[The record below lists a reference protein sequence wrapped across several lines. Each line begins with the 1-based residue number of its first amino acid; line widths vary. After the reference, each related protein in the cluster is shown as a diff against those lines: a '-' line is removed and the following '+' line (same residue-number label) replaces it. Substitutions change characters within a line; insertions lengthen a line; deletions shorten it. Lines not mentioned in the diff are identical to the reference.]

1 MIKIYTYSH
10 NRPDFIEPQYNSLKK
25 HIQDDFEFIV
35 FNNERAGSNP
45 FSGYSP
51 DRVQEIFD
59 VCERIG
65 VECIRVDLDPQYQYI
80 NGYKQF
86 EGDSFTGDG
95 SQVCGYAFTWGW
107 QHHISKND
115 CVSLIIDSD
124 MFFIKDISITE
135 MIQGYNLSFIPSYR
149 YSRKYSDGDSGEIAL
164 RYPWNG
170 IVIADVPNLPNPS
183 ELKWDL
189 GIFNGQPCDV
199 GGGGP
204 SVGEDSIIRTNGTT
218 INETLTVGPSA
229 NGGVE
234 FTNGFSAGPIQVS
247 NGNTVTVE
255 NGAQW
260 FILGGEDND
269 VGEGQI
275 MQMRYSQTPATR
287 YLIQAQNLS
296 PIPNLEVTIQPS
308 HTNSKIL
315 LMAMINSNARHVTSF
330 GFLRNNGTLTS
341 GLSGNTNVG
350 SGSVATTYHNR
361 DTGGDMFN
369 TMIQY
374 MDMPN
379 TTNPCTYS
387 VGVSASWGGGTRD
400 LYINDRDSNDM
411 RSISSL
417 AAYEIRG

>member
-1 MIKIYTYSH
+1 MSTKIIGNQIDATT
-10 NRPDFIEPQYNSLKK
+10 
-25 HIQDDFEFIV
+25 
-35 FNNERAGSNP
+35 RAIM
-45 FSGYSP
+45 
-51 DRVQEIFD
+51 EA
-59 VCERIG
+59 
-65 VECIRVDLDPQYQYI
+65 L
-80 NGYKQF
+80 
-86 EGDSFTGDG
+86 
-95 SQVCGYAFTWGW
+95 QV
-107 QHHISKND
+107 
-115 CVSLIIDSD
+115 
-124 MFFIKDISITE
+124 TE
-135 MIQGYNLSFIPSYR
+135 QI
-149 YSRKYSDGDSGEIAL
+149 
-164 RYPWNG
+164 
-170 IVIADVPNLPNPS
+170 NLPALNQAAVDALGTPAYGTLVYNTT
-183 ELKWDL
+183 EDMAQIYKADAAQGVPGWD
-189 GIFNGQPCDV
+189 DV

-218 INETLTVGPSA
+218 IGETLTVGPSA

-234 FTNGFSAGPIQVS
+234 FTNGFSAGPINIA

-275 MQMRYSQTPATR
+275 MQMRYAQTPASR
-287 YLIQAQNLS
+287 YLIQSQDLS

-308 HTNSKIL
+308 HTNSKVL
-315 LMAMINSNARHVTSF
+315 LVAMINSNARHVTSF
-330 GFLRNNGTLTS
+330 GFLRNNGLLTS
-341 GLSGNTNVG
+341 GLSGNSNVG

-369 TMIQY
+369 CVIQL

-387 VGVSASWGGGTRD
+387 VGVSASWGGSVRD

-417 AAYEIRG
+417 TAYEIRG

>member
-1 MIKIYTYSH
+1 MSTKIIGNQIDATT
-10 NRPDFIEPQYNSLKK
+10 
-25 HIQDDFEFIV
+25 
-35 FNNERAGSNP
+35 RAIMEALQ
-45 FSGYSP
+45 
-51 DRVQEIFD
+51 VTEQ
-59 VCERIG
+59 
-65 VECIRVDLDPQYQYI
+65 I
-80 NGYKQF
+80 NLPALNQ
-86 EGDSFTGDG
+86 
-95 SQVCGYAFTWGW
+95 SQVNALGTPAYGTLVYNTTEDMAQIYKADAAQGVPGW
-107 QHHISKND
+107 D
-115 CVSLIIDSD
+115 
-124 MFFIKDISITE
+124 
-135 MIQGYNLSFIPSYR
+135 
-149 YSRKYSDGDSGEIAL
+149 
-164 RYPWNG
+164 
-170 IVIADVPNLPNPS
+170 
-183 ELKWDL
+183 
-189 GIFNGQPCDV
+189 DV

-218 INETLTVGPSA
+218 IGETLTVGPSA

-287 YLIQAQNLS
+287 YLINSSNLS
-296 PIPNLEVTIQPS
+296 PIPNMEVTIQPS
-308 HTNSKIL
+308 HTNSKVL
-315 LMAMINSNARHVTSF
+315 LVAMINATSRHVFSA
-330 GFLRNNGTLTS
+330 GFLRNNGVLTS
-341 GLSGNTNVG
+341 GLSGNSNVG
-350 SGSVATTYHNR
+350 SGSIATTYIGD
-361 DTGGDMFN
+361 DTDGHMMN

-387 VGVSASWGGGTRD
+387 VGVSSSWSGGNRN
-400 LYINDRDSNDM
+400 LYINDRDGNDM

>member
-1 MIKIYTYSH
+1 MSTKIIGNQIDATT
-10 NRPDFIEPQYNSLKK
+10 
-25 HIQDDFEFIV
+25 
-35 FNNERAGSNP
+35 RAIMEALQ
-45 FSGYSP
+45 
-51 DRVQEIFD
+51 VTEQ
-59 VCERIG
+59 
-65 VECIRVDLDPQYQYI
+65 I
-80 NGYKQF
+80 NLPALNQ
-86 EGDSFTGDG
+86 
-95 SQVCGYAFTWGW
+95 SQVNALGTPAYGTLVYNTTEDMAQIYKADAAQGVPGW
-107 QHHISKND
+107 D
-115 CVSLIIDSD
+115 
-124 MFFIKDISITE
+124 
-135 MIQGYNLSFIPSYR
+135 
-149 YSRKYSDGDSGEIAL
+149 
-164 RYPWNG
+164 
-170 IVIADVPNLPNPS
+170 
-183 ELKWDL
+183 
-189 GIFNGQPCDV
+189 DV

-218 INETLTVGPSA
+218 IGETLTVGPSA

-234 FTNGFSAGPIQVS
+234 FTNGFSAGPINIA

-275 MQMRYSQTPATR
+275 MQMRYAQTPATR
-287 YLIQAQNLS
+287 YLIQAQDLS

-308 HTNSKIL
+308 HTNSKVL
-315 LMAMINSNARHVTSF
+315 LVAMINSNARHVTSF
-330 GFLRNNGTLTS
+330 GFLRNNGLLTS
-341 GLSGNTNVG
+341 GLSGNSNVG

-369 TMIQY
+369 CVIQY

-387 VGVSASWGGGTRD
+387 VGVSASWGGSVRD

>member
-1 MIKIYTYSH
+1 MSTKIIGNQIDATT
-10 NRPDFIEPQYNSLKK
+10 
-25 HIQDDFEFIV
+25 
-35 FNNERAGSNP
+35 RAIM
-45 FSGYSP
+45 
-51 DRVQEIFD
+51 EA
-59 VCERIG
+59 
-65 VECIRVDLDPQYQYI
+65 L
-80 NGYKQF
+80 
-86 EGDSFTGDG
+86 
-95 SQVCGYAFTWGW
+95 QV
-107 QHHISKND
+107 
-115 CVSLIIDSD
+115 
-124 MFFIKDISITE
+124 TE
-135 MIQGYNLSFIPSYR
+135 QI
-149 YSRKYSDGDSGEIAL
+149 
-164 RYPWNG
+164 
-170 IVIADVPNLPNPS
+170 NLPALNQAAVDALGTPAYGTLVYNTT
-183 ELKWDL
+183 EDMAQIYKADAAQGVPGWD
-189 GIFNGQPCDV
+189 DV

-218 INETLTVGPSA
+218 IGETLTVGPSA

-234 FTNGFSAGPIQVS
+234 FTNGFSAGPIQIA

-275 MQMRYSQTPATR
+275 MQMRYSQTPPDR
-287 YLIQAQNLS
+287 YLIQSQNLS

-308 HTNSKIL
+308 HTDSKIL

-330 GFLRNNGTLTS
+330 GFLRNNSVLTT
-341 GLSGNTNVG
+341 GLNGNTNTG

-369 TMIQY
+369 CFIQY

-379 TTNPCTYS
+379 TTNPLTYS
-387 VGVSASWGGGTRD
+387 VGVTASWGGGTRD

-417 AAYEIRG
+417 TAYEIRG

>member
-1 MIKIYTYSH
+1 MSTKIIGNQIDATT
-10 NRPDFIEPQYNSLKK
+10 
-25 HIQDDFEFIV
+25 
-35 FNNERAGSNP
+35 RAIM
-45 FSGYSP
+45 
-51 DRVQEIFD
+51 EA
-59 VCERIG
+59 
-65 VECIRVDLDPQYQYI
+65 L
-80 NGYKQF
+80 
-86 EGDSFTGDG
+86 
-95 SQVCGYAFTWGW
+95 QV
-107 QHHISKND
+107 
-115 CVSLIIDSD
+115 
-124 MFFIKDISITE
+124 TE
-135 MIQGYNLSFIPSYR
+135 QI
-149 YSRKYSDGDSGEIAL
+149 
-164 RYPWNG
+164 
-170 IVIADVPNLPNPS
+170 NLPALNQAAVDALGTPAYGTLVYNTT
-183 ELKWDL
+183 EDMAQIYKADAAQGVPGWD
-189 GIFNGQPCDV
+189 DV

-218 INETLTVGPSA
+218 IGETLTVGPSA

-234 FTNGFSAGPIQVS
+234 FTNGFSAGPIQIA

-275 MQMRYSQTPATR
+275 MQMRYAQTPASR
-287 YLIQAQNLS
+287 YLIQSQDLS

-308 HTNSKIL
+308 HTNSKVL
-315 LMAMINSNARHVTSF
+315 LVAMINSNARHVTSF
-330 GFLRNNGTLTS
+330 GFLRNNGLLTS
-341 GLSGNTNVG
+341 GLSGNSNVG

-369 TMIQY
+369 CVIQY

-387 VGVSASWGGGTRD
+387 VGVSASWGGSVRD

-417 AAYEIRG
+417 TAYEIRG